1 MKTTVA
7 AALAGP
13 HLTWEYVNDNNL
25 SSIGPGFAYVRLNW
39 GHPGAEWGLSPLRPV
54 LMVAGHG

>member
-39 GHPGAEWGLSPLRPV
+39 GHPGAEWGPSPLRPV